1 MAVYGGIENNLI
13 VLKKRGFFGVRPD
26 DACSSDCDTKR
37 FFSENHLH
45 RSTVSI
51 NVLFSMRIH
60 RSVTA
65 ILCSGKFSSNYAVY
79 EVMCLTVYHFI
90 VRFLWKTHIFGGNL
104 LSELRMAVGILNSEI

>member
-1 MAVYGGIENNLI
+1 MAVYCGIEINLI
-13 VLKKRGFFGVRPD
+13 ILKERGFFGVNLD
-26 DACSSDCDTKR
+26 GACSSDWDTKR

-79 EVMCLTVYHFI
+79 EVMCLIVHHFI
-90 VRFLWKTHIFGGNL
+90 VRFLWKTHTHIFWGIVIGIKNGGKCTNQ
-104 LSELRMAVGILNSEI
+104 